1 MYHRRRKGLSTL
13 CLVLCAESIAFSD
26 AVTFWNHYNA
36 WSARNHHHHH
46 HHQQHQ
52 QQETFESSFS
62 KAARQ
67 AQECANSPTDDSTNA
82 VSCRGKKPSPPP
94 VRLFPRERL
103 RLQSAIKTGDYCR
116 VCESRC
122 RNEGVVNNLLFRGGH
137 GSSSTTLLEAA
148 AGGAADITRDA
159 LHITKLSL
167 PLGIP
172 LNGWKVIF
180 QIFLTLMNVACWLI
194 PLKSKKIS
202 ENKVALSLANSFSG
216 GVFLSLA
223 FGHLLPECAHG
234 FNGMN
239 EATPFMLA
247 LAGYMLIFFVEK
259 VAFDTDSILHHDNN
273 THGKVEQNGDSTPPP
288 LLANGRGAVILLGAL
303 AVHSILE
310 MMALGLADTFGDSA
324 LLSLSIALHQVSS
337 VPPEK
342 VLMK

>member
-36 WSARNHHHHH
+36 WSARNNQH
-46 HHQQHQ
+46 HQ
-52 QQETFESSFS
+52 QQEDTFEPSFS
-62 KAARQ
+62 KAAKQ
-67 AQECANSPTDDSTNA
+67 AQECAILSTDDSSSSM
-82 VSCRGKKPSPPP
+82 SCRGKRTTPPP

-103 RLQSAIKTGDYCR
+103 RFQSAIKTGDYCR

-122 RNEGVVNNLLFRGGH
+122 RNEGAVNNLLVRGGH
-137 GSSSTTLLEAA
+137 GSSSTVLLEAA
-148 AGGAADITRDA
+148 AGAAADVARDA
-159 LHITKLSL
+159 LQVATTKL

-180 QIFLTLMNVACWLI
+180 QFFLTLMNVVCWLI

-247 LAGYMLIFFVEK
+247 LVGYMLIFFVEK
-259 VAFDTDSILHHDNN
+259 VAFDTDSILHHDGHS
-273 THGKVEQNGDSTPPP
+273 HGKVEQNGDSPP

-324 LLSLSIALHQVSS
+324 LLSLSIALHQVSA
-337 VPPEK
+337 
-342 VLMK
+342 